1 MNTKAKAKTGSQ
13 IKVITGNAAAAI
25 GAKLARPDV
34 VAAYPITPQTEII
47 EQISKFHANGEMDCE
62 LITVE
67 GENSAMNAVMAASL
81 AGGRVFTAS
90 SSWGLVFMYDA
101 ILATAGAR
109 APVVMVNVNRETP
122 GIIAVSCGQQDMIST
137 RDAGWI
143 FLIAETCQEV
153 LDIVV
158 QAYRL
163 AEDYDIQVPVMVHY
177 DGFYLSYLS
186 EVVDVPLQEDVDKF
200 LSVLK
205 DQPER
210 TKLVPGGRLGCGT
223 HGILGGY
230 LELRHKHMSAMER
243 SKAKFEE
250 IDKEFEAIFGR
261 SHGGQIEKYRMD
273 DADVVLV
280 GSGSMCGTIKAVID
294 EKRDSGV
301 KVGLLKIRMYR
312 PFPSEVM
319 VEVLKGKKA
328 IGVVDRS
335 LCFGFKGGPMYTELK
350 AFETQ
355 LGGSKMIS
363 FIDGIANTDIT
374 QANVEQMIDT
384 TCDLAAGKD
393 VREVT
398 WVSYPEANEPDSA
411 KLDSEKRGGQ

>member
-1 MNTKAKAKTGSQ
+1 MNTKAKAQTKDRSQ

-25 GAKLARPDV
+25 AAKLARPDV

-47 EQISKFHANGEMDCE
+47 EQISKFHANGEMACE

-81 AGGRVFTAS
+81 AGGRVFTAT

-101 ILATAGAR
+101 VLATAGAR

-122 GIIAVSCGQQDMIST
+122 GIIAVSSGQQDMIST

-143 FLIAETCQEV
+143 FLIAEDCQEV
-153 LDIVV
+153 LDLVL

-186 EVVDVPLQEDVDKF
+186 EGVDVPFQEDVDKF
-200 LSVLK
+200 LSVLNE
-205 DQPER
+205 QPER
-210 TKLVPGGRLGCGT
+210 TKLTPGSKLGCGS
-223 HGILGGY
+223 HGILDGY
-230 LELRHKHMSAMER
+230 LELRYKHVSAMER
-243 SKAKFEE
+243 SKAKFEQ
-250 IDKEFEAIFGR
+250 IDNEFQEIFGR
-261 SHGGQIEKYRMD
+261 SYGGLVEEYRMD
-273 DADVVLV
+273 DAEVVLV
-280 GSGSMCGTIKAVID
+280 GSGSMCGTIKTVID
-294 EKRDSGV
+294 KKREAGI
-301 KVGLLKIRMYR
+301 KVGLLKMRMYR
-312 PFPSEVM
+312 PFPNEAM
-319 VEVLKGKKA
+319 VKALKGKKA

-335 LCFGFKGGPMYTELK
+335 LCFGFKGGPIYTELK

-355 LGGSKMIS
+355 LDGSKIIS

-374 QANVEQMIDT
+374 IANVETMIDT

-398 WVSYPEANEPDSA
+398 WVSYPEAQEPDS
-411 KLDSEKRGGQ
+411 EKTGGL

>member
-1 MNTKAKAKTGSQ
+1 MMTNAQKKSQ
-13 IKVITGNAAAAI
+13 VKVITGNAAAAI
-25 GAKLARPDV
+25 AAKLVRPDV
-34 VAAYPITPQTEII
+34 VAAYPITPQSEVI
-47 EQISKFHANGEMDCE
+47 EQISQFHANGEMDCE

-81 AGGRVFTAS
+81 AGGRVFTAT

-101 ILATAGAR
+101 VLAAAGAR
-109 APVVMVNVNRETP
+109 APIVMVNVNRETP
-122 GIIAVSCGQQDMIST
+122 GIIAVSSGQQDMIST

-143 FLIAETCQEV
+143 FLIAEDCQEV
-153 LDIVV
+153 LDMIL

-186 EVVDVPLQEDVDKF
+186 EGVNIPEQEEADKF

-205 DQPER
+205 SQPER
-210 TKLVPGGRLGCGT
+210 TKLVPGAKLGCGS

-243 SKAKFEE
+243 AKAKFNQ
-250 IDKEFEAIFGR
+250 IDKEFEGVFGR
-261 SHGGQIEKYRMD
+261 SYGGLVEEYRME

-280 GSGSMCGTIKAVID
+280 GSGSMCGTIKTVID
-294 EKRDSGV
+294 EKRNAGV
-301 KVGLLKIRMYR
+301 KVGLLRLRMYR
-312 PFPSEVM
+312 PFPSEALINS
-319 VEVLKGKKA
+319 LKGRKA

-335 LCFGFKGGPMYTELK
+335 LCFGFKGGPIYTELK
-350 AFETQ
+350 AFETK
-355 LGGSKMIS
+355 LGGAKLIS

-374 QANVEQMIDT
+374 KLNVASMIDT

-398 WVSYPEANEPDSA
+398 WVSYPEAQQE
-411 KLDSEKRGGQ
+411 GGL

>member
-1 MNTKAKAKTGSQ
+1 MITKAQKKSQ

-25 GAKLARPDV
+25 AAKLARPDV

-47 EQISKFHANGEMDCE
+47 EQISQFHANGEMDCE

-67 GENSAMNAVMAASL
+67 GENSAMNAVMAASI
-81 AGGRVFTAS
+81 AGGRVFTAT

-101 ILATAGAR
+101 ILAAAGAR
-109 APVVMVNVNRETP
+109 APIVMVNVNRETP
-122 GIIAVSCGQQDMIST
+122 GIIAVSSGQQDMIST

-143 FLIAETCQEV
+143 FLIAEDCQEV
-153 LDIVV
+153 MDLVL

-186 EVVDVPLQEDVDKF
+186 EGVDVPFQEDVDKF

-205 DQPER
+205 SQPER
-210 TKLVPGGRLGCGT
+210 TKLLPGGKLGCGS
-223 HGILGGY
+223 HGILLGY

-243 SKAKFEE
+243 AKAKFER
-250 IDKEFEAIFGR
+250 IDKEFEEIFGR
-261 SHGGQIEKYRMD
+261 SYGGLVEEYRMD
-273 DADVVLV
+273 DADAVLV

-294 EKRDSGV
+294 EKRAAGV
-301 KVGLLKIRMYR
+301 KVGLLKLRMYR
-312 PFPSEVM
+312 PFPSEAM
-319 VEVLKGKKA
+319 IKALKGKKA

-335 LCFGFKGGPMYTELK
+335 LCFGFKGGPIYTELK
-350 AFETQ
+350 AFETK

-374 QANVEQMIDT
+374 KINVATMIDT
-384 TCDLAAGKD
+384 TCDLAAGKN

-398 WVSYPEANEPDSA
+398 WVSYPEANE
-411 KLDSEKRGGQ
+411 EGGL

>member
-1 MNTKAKAKTGSQ
+1 MITKAQKKSQ

-25 GAKLARPDV
+25 AAKLARPDV
-34 VAAYPITPQTEII
+34 VAAYPITPQTEVI
-47 EQISKFHANGEMDCE
+47 EQISQFHANGEMDCE

-67 GENSAMNAVMAASL
+67 GENSAMNAVTAASL
-81 AGGRVFTAS
+81 AGGRVFTAT

-122 GIIAVSCGQQDMIST
+122 GIIAVSSGQQDMIST

-143 FLIAETCQEV
+143 FLIAEDCQEV
-153 LDIVV
+153 MDLVL

-186 EVVDVPLQEDVDKF
+186 EGVDVPFQEDVDKF

-205 DQPER
+205 TQPER
-210 TKLVPGGRLGCGT
+210 TKLVPGGRLGCGS

-230 LELRHKHMSAMER
+230 LELRHKHVSAMER
-243 SKAKFEE
+243 AKAKFQQ
-250 IDKEFEAIFGR
+250 IDKEYEGIFGR
-261 SHGGQIEKYRMD
+261 SYGGLVEEYRMD

-280 GSGSMCGTIKAVID
+280 GSGSMCGTIKSVID
-294 EKRDSGV
+294 EKREKGV
-301 KVGLLKIRMYR
+301 KAGLLKMRMYR
-312 PFPSEVM
+312 PFPSEAM
-319 VEVLKGKKA
+319 IKALKGKKA

-335 LCFGFKGGPMYTELK
+335 LCFGFKGGPIYTELK
-350 AFETQ
+350 AFETK

-374 QANVEQMIDT
+374 KINVATMIDT
-384 TCDLAAGKD
+384 TCDLAAGKN

-398 WVSYPEANEPDSA
+398 WVSYPEAQE
-411 KLDSEKRGGQ
+411 EGGL

>member
-1 MNTKAKAKTGSQ
+1 MITKVKEKTQ
-13 IKVITGNAAAAI
+13 IKVITGNAAAATA
-25 GAKLARPDV
+25 AKLARPDV

-81 AGGRVFTAS
+81 AGGRVFTAT

-101 ILATAGAR
+101 VLAVSGAR

-122 GIIAVSCGQQDMIST
+122 GIIAVSSGQQDMIST
-137 RDAGWI
+137 RDCGWI
-143 FLIAETCQEV
+143 FLIAEDCQEV
-153 LDIVV
+153 LDLVL

-186 EVVDVPLQEDVDKF
+186 EGVDVPFQEDVDKF

-205 DQPER
+205 DQPQR
-210 TKLVPGGRLGCGT
+210 TTLTPGEGLGCGS
-223 HGILGGY
+223 HGILEGY
-230 LELRHKHMSAMER
+230 LELRHKHVSAMER
-243 SKAKFEE
+243 SKAKFNE
-250 IDKEFEAIFGR
+250 IDKEFEEIFGR
-261 SHGGQIEKYRMD
+261 AYGGMIEEYRMD

-280 GSGSMCGTIKAVID
+280 GSGSMCGTIKTVID
-294 EKRDSGV
+294 KKREAGI
-301 KVGLLKIRMYR
+301 KVGLLKMRMFR
-312 PFPSEVM
+312 PFPGEAM
-319 VEVLKGKKA
+319 VEALKGKKA

-335 LCFGFKGGPMYTELK
+335 LNFGHKGGPIYTELK
-350 AFETQ
+350 SFETQ
-355 LGGSKMIS
+355 LDGSPMIS

-374 QANVEQMIDT
+374 TANVAQMIDT
-384 TCDLAAGKD
+384 TCDLAAGKK

-398 WVSYPEANEPDSA
+398 WVSYPEANKE
-411 KLDSEKRGGQ
+411 GGQ

>member
-1 MNTKAKAKTGSQ
+1 MNTKVKAEVKDNAKSQ

-25 GAKLARPDV
+25 AAKLARPDV

-81 AGGRVFTAS
+81 AGGRVFTAT

-101 ILATAGAR
+101 VLATAGAR

-122 GIIAVSCGQQDMIST
+122 GILAVSSGQQDMIST

-143 FLIAETCQEV
+143 FLIAEDCQEIMDLV
-153 LDIVV
+153 L

-163 AEDYDIQVPVMVHY
+163 AEDYDIQLPVMVHY

-186 EVVDVPLQEDVDKF
+186 EVVDVPFQEDVDKF

-210 TKLVPGGRLGCGT
+210 MKLVPGGKMGCGS

-230 LELRHKHMSAMER
+230 LELRHKHVTAMER
-243 SKAKFEE
+243 SKAKFEQ
-250 IDKEFEAIFGR
+250 IDKEYQEIFGR
-261 SHGGQIEKYRMD
+261 SYGGLIEEYRMD

-280 GSGSMCGTIKAVID
+280 GSGSMCGTIKTVID
-294 EKRDSGV
+294 EKRKDGV

-319 VEVLKGKKA
+319 VKALKGKKA

-335 LCFGFKGGPMYTELK
+335 LCFGFKGGPIYTELK

-374 QANVEQMIDT
+374 TANVGQMIDT

-398 WVSYPEANEPDSA
+398 WVSYPEAQEP
-411 KLDSEKRGGQ
+411 DSEKRGGL

>member
-1 MNTKAKAKTGSQ
+1 MNTKAKTQ
-13 IKVITGNAAAAI
+13 IKVITGNGAAAI
-25 GAKLARPDV
+25 AAKLARPDV

-47 EQISKFHANGEMDCE
+47 EQISKFHAMGEMDCE

-81 AGGRVFTAS
+81 AGGRVFTAT
-90 SSWGLVFMYDA
+90 SSWGLAFMYDA
-101 ILATAGAR
+101 VLATAGAR

-122 GIIAVSCGQQDMIST
+122 GIIAVSSGQQDMIST
-137 RDAGWI
+137 RDSGWI
-143 FLIAETCQEV
+143 FLVAEDCQEV
-153 LDIVV
+153 MDLVL

-186 EVVDVPLQEDVDKF
+186 EGVDVPFQEDVDRF

-205 DQPER
+205 EQPER
-210 TKLVPGGRLGCGT
+210 TKLVPGGKMGCGS

-230 LELRHKHMSAMER
+230 LELRHKHISAMER
-243 SKAKFEE
+243 SKDKFDEVDRE
-250 IDKEFEAIFGR
+250 YGDIFGR
-261 SHGGQIEKYRMD
+261 SYGGQIEEYRME

-280 GSGSMCGTIKAVID
+280 GSGSMCGTIKTVID
-294 EKRDSGV
+294 KKRDAGI
-301 KVGLLKIRMYR
+301 KIGLLKIRMYR
-312 PFPSEVM
+312 PFPSEAIVAS
-319 VEVLKGKKA
+319 LKGRKA

-335 LCFGFKGGPMYTELK
+335 LAFGFKGGPIYTEIK

-355 LGGSKMIS
+355 LEGSKMIS
-363 FIDGIANTDIT
+363 FLDGIANTDIT
-374 QANVEQMIDT
+374 TANVADMIDM
-384 TCDLAAGKD
+384 TCDLAEGKD

-398 WVSYPEANEPDSA
+398 WVCYPEAHESDSKKA
-411 KLDSEKRGGQ
+411 GGQ

>member
-1 MNTKAKAKTGSQ
+1 MITKAQKKSQ

-25 GAKLARPDV
+25 AAKLARPDV
-34 VAAYPITPQTEII
+34 VAAYPITPQTEVI
-47 EQISKFHANGEMDCE
+47 EQISQFHANGEMDCE

-81 AGGRVFTAS
+81 AGGRVFTAT

-101 ILATAGAR
+101 ILAAAGAR
-109 APVVMVNVNRETP
+109 APIVMVNVNRETP
-122 GIIAVSCGQQDMIST
+122 GIIAVSSGQQDMIST

-143 FLIAETCQEV
+143 FLIAEDCQEV
-153 LDIVV
+153 MDLVL

-163 AEDYDIQVPVMVHY
+163 AEDYDVQVPVMVHY

-186 EVVDVPLQEDVDKF
+186 EGVDVPFQEDVDKF

-205 DQPER
+205 TQPER
-210 TKLVPGGRLGCGT
+210 TKLVPGGRLGCGS

-230 LELRHKHMSAMER
+230 LELRHKHVSAMER
-243 SKAKFEE
+243 AKAKFQQ
-250 IDKEFEAIFGR
+250 IDKEYEEIFGR
-261 SHGGQIEKYRMD
+261 SYGGLVEEYRMD

-280 GSGSMCGTIKAVID
+280 GSGSMCGTIKSVID
-294 EKRDSGV
+294 EKREEGV
-301 KVGLLKIRMYR
+301 KAGLLKMRMYR
-312 PFPSEVM
+312 PFPSEAM
-319 VEVLKGKKA
+319 IKALKGKKA

-335 LCFGFKGGPMYTELK
+335 LCFGFKGGPIYTELK
-350 AFETQ
+350 AFETK

-374 QANVEQMIDT
+374 KINVATMIDT
-384 TCDLAAGKD
+384 TCDLAAGKN

-398 WVSYPEANEPDSA
+398 WVSYPEAQKE
-411 KLDSEKRGGQ
+411 GGL

>member
-1 MNTKAKAKTGSQ
+1 MITKAQKKSQ

-25 GAKLARPDV
+25 AAKLARPDV

-47 EQISKFHANGEMDCE
+47 EQISQFHANGEMDCE

-67 GENSAMNAVMAASL
+67 GENSAMNAVMAASI
-81 AGGRVFTAS
+81 AGGRVFTAT

-101 ILATAGAR
+101 ILAAAGAR
-109 APVVMVNVNRETP
+109 APIVMVNVNRETP
-122 GIIAVSCGQQDMIST
+122 GIIAVSSGQQDMIST

-143 FLIAETCQEV
+143 FLIAEDCQEV
-153 LDIVV
+153 LDLVL

-186 EVVDVPLQEDVDKF
+186 EGVDVPFQEDVDKF

-205 DQPER
+205 TQPER
-210 TKLVPGGRLGCGT
+210 TKLVPGGKLGCGS
-223 HGILGGY
+223 HGILLGY
-230 LELRHKHMSAMER
+230 LELRHKHLSAMER
-243 SKAKFEE
+243 AKAKFEQ
-250 IDKEFEAIFGR
+250 IDKEYEEIFGR
-261 SHGGQIEKYRMD
+261 SYGGLVEEYRMD
-273 DADVVLV
+273 DAEAVLV

-294 EKRDSGV
+294 EKREAGV
-301 KVGLLKIRMYR
+301 KVGLLKLRMYR
-312 PFPSEVM
+312 PFPSEAM
-319 VEVLKGKKA
+319 IKSLKGKKA

-335 LCFGFKGGPMYTELK
+335 LCFGFKGGPIYTELK

-374 QANVEQMIDT
+374 KINVATMIDT
-384 TCDLAAGKD
+384 TCDLAAGKN

-398 WVSYPEANEPDSA
+398 WVSYPEAQED
-411 KLDSEKRGGQ
+411 GGL

>member
-1 MNTKAKAKTGSQ
+1 MITKAQKKSQ

-25 GAKLARPDV
+25 AAKLARPDV
-34 VAAYPITPQTEII
+34 VAAYPITPQTEVI
-47 EQISKFHANGEMDCE
+47 EQISQFHANGEMDCE

-81 AGGRVFTAS
+81 AGGRVFTAT

-101 ILATAGAR
+101 ILAAAGAR
-109 APVVMVNVNRETP
+109 APIVMVNVNRETP
-122 GIIAVSCGQQDMIST
+122 GIIAVSSGQQDMIST

-143 FLIAETCQEV
+143 FLIAEDCQEV
-153 LDIVV
+153 MDLVL

-186 EVVDVPLQEDVDKF
+186 EGVDVPFQEDVDRF

-205 DQPER
+205 TQPER
-210 TKLVPGGRLGCGT
+210 TKLVPGGRLGCGS

-230 LELRHKHMSAMER
+230 LELRHKHVSAMER
-243 SKAKFEE
+243 AKAKFEQ
-250 IDKEFEAIFGR
+250 IDKEYEGIFGR
-261 SHGGQIEKYRMD
+261 SYGGLVEEYRMD

-280 GSGSMCGTIKAVID
+280 GSGSMCGTIKSVID
-294 EKRDSGV
+294 EKREEGV
-301 KVGLLKIRMYR
+301 KAGLLKMRMYR
-312 PFPSEVM
+312 PFPSEAM
-319 VEVLKGKKA
+319 IKALKGKKA

-335 LCFGFKGGPMYTELK
+335 LCFGFKGGPIYTELK

-374 QANVEQMIDT
+374 KINVANMIDT
-384 TCDLAAGKD
+384 TCDLAAGKT

-398 WVSYPEANEPDSA
+398 WVSYPEAQKE
-411 KLDSEKRGGQ
+411 GGL

>member
-1 MNTKAKAKTGSQ
+1 MNTKVKAKNKADSQ
-13 IKVITGNAAAAI
+13 IKVITGDAAAAI

-47 EQISKFHANGEMDCE
+47 EQISKFHADGEMDCE

-122 GIIAVSCGQQDMIST
+122 GIIAVSSGQQDMIST

-143 FLIAETCQEV
+143 FLIAEDCQEV
-153 LDIVV
+153 LDLVL

-186 EVVDVPLQEDVDKF
+186 EGVNVPLQEDVDRF
-200 LSVLK
+200 LSVLN
-205 DQPER
+205 DQPQR
-210 TKLVPGGRLGCGT
+210 TRLLPGGKLGCGT

-230 LELRHKHMSAMER
+230 LELRYKHVSALER

-250 IDKEFEAIFGR
+250 IDKEFHQIFGR
-261 SHGGQIEKYRMD
+261 SYGGQIEEYRMD

-294 EKRDSGV
+294 EKREAGV
-301 KVGLLKIRMYR
+301 KAGLLKIRMYR
-312 PFPSEVM
+312 PFPSEAM
-319 VEVLKGKKA
+319 VAALAGKKA

-335 LCFGFKGGPMYTELK
+335 LCFGFKGGPIYTELK
-350 AFETQ
+350 SLEIQ

-374 QANVEQMIDT
+374 KANVEQMIDT

-398 WVSYPEANEPDSA
+398 WVSYPEAREPDS
-411 KLDSEKRGGQ
+411 EKTGGL

>member
-1 MNTKAKAKTGSQ
+1 MNTKAKERSQ

-25 GAKLARPDV
+25 AAKLARPDV
-34 VAAYPITPQTEII
+34 MAAYPITPQTEVI
-47 EQISKFHANGEMDCE
+47 EKISQFHASGEMDCE

-67 GENSAMNAVMAASL
+67 GENSAMNSVMAASL

-122 GIIAVSCGQQDMIST
+122 GIIAVSSGQQDMIST

-143 FLIAETCQEV
+143 FLIAEDCQEV
-153 LDIVV
+153 LDLVL

-186 EVVDVPLQEDVDKF
+186 EGVDVPYQEDVDQF

-210 TKLVPGGRLGCGT
+210 TKLIPGGKLGCGS

-230 LELRHKHMSAMER
+230 MELRHKHVAAMER
-243 SKAKFEE
+243 SKEKFDQ
-250 IDKEFEAIFGR
+250 IDKEFEDILGR
-261 SHGGQIEKYRMD
+261 SYGGQIEEYRMD
-273 DADVVLV
+273 DADVILV
-280 GSGSMCGTIKAVID
+280 GSGSMCGTIKTVID
-294 EKRDSGV
+294 KKREQGI
-301 KVGLLKIRMYR
+301 KVGLLKIRIYR
-312 PFPSEVM
+312 PFPSEKIVTA
-319 VEVLKGKKA
+319 LKGKDA
-328 IGVVDRS
+328 VGVVDRS
-335 LCFGFKGGPMYTELK
+335 LCFGFDGGPIYREIK
-350 AFETQ
+350 SFETQ
-355 LGGSKMIS
+355 LDGAKMVS
-363 FIDGIANTDIT
+363 FVDGIANIDIT
-374 QANVEQMIDT
+374 TDNVEKMINM
-384 TCDLAAGKD
+384 TCDLADGKD
-393 VREVT
+393 VPEVT
-398 WVSYPEANEPDSA
+398 WVSYPEAQ
-411 KLDSEKRGGQ
+411 GGK

>member
-1 MNTKAKAKTGSQ
+1 MNTKLKEKSQ
-13 IKVITGNAAAAI
+13 IKVITGNGAASIA
-25 GAKLARPDV
+25 AKLVRPDV

-81 AGGRVFTAS
+81 AGGRVFTAT
-90 SSWGLVFMYDA
+90 SSWGLAFMYDA
-101 ILATAGAR
+101 VLATAGAR

-122 GIIAVSCGQQDMIST
+122 GIIAVSSGQQDMIST

-143 FLIAETCQEV
+143 FLIAEDCQEV
-153 LDIVV
+153 MDLVI

-186 EVVDVPLQEDVDKF
+186 EGVNVPFQKDVDRF
-200 LSVLK
+200 LSVLEI
-205 DQPER
+205 QPSR
-210 TKLVPGGRLGCGT
+210 VKLVPGEKLGCGS

-230 LELRHKHMSAMER
+230 LELRYKHLAAMER
-243 SKAKFEE
+243 AKAKFDE
-250 IDKEFEAIFGR
+250 IDDEFNAVFGR
-261 SHGGQIEKYRMD
+261 SYGGQVEEYRMD

-280 GSGSMCGTIKAVID
+280 GSGSMCGTIKTVID
-294 EKRDSGV
+294 EKRSAGT

-312 PFPSEVM
+312 PFPAEAM
-319 VEVLKGKKA
+319 INALKGKKA

-335 LCFGFKGGPMYTELK
+335 ICFGFEGGPIYRELK
-350 AFETQ
+350 SFETS
-355 LGGSKMIS
+355 LGGAEMIS

-374 QANVEQMIDT
+374 KINVEKMIDA
-384 TCDLAAGKD
+384 TCDLADGKD

-398 WVSYPEANEPDSA
+398 WVSYPEAQED
-411 KLDSEKRGGQ
+411 GGQ